1 MTSRAAVSKLALCL
15 AAWLS
20 VLIASATTGQQLSPS
35 ATVPSAPQ
43 ATSSASVT
51 SLPAPFGRHT
61 DDLDGMVKRQ
71 NIRALVIVNPI
82 GFFYDNGQPMGVMYD
97 ALRSL
102 ETYVNAKL
110 KTDPLKV
117 EVTFVPVAANQI
129 EAALTQGVGDLIAY
143 ATIVSPERAQQV
155 AFTAPLETDVKQVI
169 VTGPTSGTVSSLESL
184 SGKEVYVNPLSTM
197 YQNLLQLN
205 ATLERGG
212 QQPMQVKAAG
222 EYLLDDDL
230 VQMVNAQMIPAT
242 VTTLLKAQLWAQV
255 LPHITVHPDL
265 AIATGEQTAWAVRK
279 NNTHLKQLLDGFIT
293 PRAVGTTFG
302 DTLLRRYMESDIWI
316 KNATSPDEMKKF
328 SALSGWFKEYAGQYD
343 FDYLMIMAVGYQESQ
358 LEQNRRGPG
367 GAVGIMQV
375 LPNDAAAPPI
385 NVPNV
390 NTVPNNILAGVR
402 MLHQIKEQYFNDP
415 NIDPVN
421 KTLLVFASYNAGP
434 NRIAE
439 LRKRARQQGLDPNK
453 WFENVE
459 LIVAREIG
467 ETTVTYVGNVYKY
480 YIAYKLALGQPED
493 K

>member
-1 MTSRAAVSKLALCL
+1 VTSRAAVSKLAHRLV
-15 AAWLS
+15 AWLF
-20 VLIASATTGQQLSPS
+20 VLIAAATAGQQMSPS
-35 ATVPSAPQ
+35 TTDPSAPQ
-43 ATSSASVT
+43 ATSSASVP
-51 SLPAPFGRHT
+51 SLPTPFGRHT

-110 KTDPLKV
+110 KTDPLTV

-230 VQMVNAQMIPAT
+230 ARI
-242 VTTLLKAQLWAQV
+242 
-255 LPHITVHPDL
+255 I
-265 AIATGEQTAWAVRK
+265 R
-279 NNTHLKQLLDGFIT
+279 
-293 PRAVGTTFG
+293 
-302 DTLLRRYMESDIWI
+302 
-316 KNATSPDEMKKF
+316 
-328 SALSGWFKEYAGQYD
+328 EYAASGGWRREV
-343 FDYLMIMAVGYQESQ
+343 AVK
-358 LEQNRRGPG
+358 
-367 GAVGIMQV
+367 
-375 LPNDAAAPPI
+375 
-385 NVPNV
+385 
-390 NTVPNNILAGVR
+390 
-402 MLHQIKEQYFNDP
+402 ML
-415 NIDPVN
+415 
-421 KTLLVFASYNAGP
+421 
-434 NRIAE
+434 
-439 LRKRARQQGLDPNK
+439 
-453 WFENVE
+453 
-459 LIVAREIG
+459 VA
-467 ETTVTYVGNVYKY
+467 
-480 YIAYKLALGQPED
+480 L
-493 K
+493 